1 MEKISKKK
9 LLKTLSE
16 SSDFG
21 NLGVFVGAGF
31 SKAVLNNGAKDIALS
46 WGELLQ
52 RASNK
57 MSIKYDDIDIYGVGY
72 PEVASKICEL
82 HSAKN
87 DLEYSESLFRLKEE
101 IAALTSW
108 YPEKEQREKYS
119 AFLNSLLPNWIITT
133 NYDLVLES
141 LFTGKCLPLS
151 PNESMCAPKG
161 IVPIYHLHGIRSTP
175 ESIVIAQEDYVS
187 LFRPHEYR
195 QIKLALTI
203 KESTVL
209 LLGYGL
215 GDVNVLTALDWSKNV
230 FSSSNENYPNEV
242 IQVVRKDNPSRK
254 AYKDRNGILIY
265 EVSDLDDFFEGF
277 SEENQKYLEKKE
289 NDEKELSLIINQL
302 EEASEAL
309 VSKFIDDGKFRLGML
324 KVLAKF
330 TSPVISGF
338 ISFLSEVFDELWKRA
353 EPNGAFEAYNKNLI
367 VQLDMLTILE
377 LEQIP
382 PALLETI
389 AYNLNRVGYYVGN
402 SYGESRS
409 ANSTFNRRK
418 AELTKEAVIEL
429 ANIAEQH
436 RYDNLKSLIERIN
449 V

>member
-9 LLKTLSE
+9 LLKILSE

-21 NLGVFVGAGF
+21 NLGMFVGAGF
-31 SKAVLNNGAKDIALS
+31 SKAVLNGGARNIALS
-46 WGELLQ
+46 WGELLEK
-52 RASNK
+52 ASKK
-57 MSIKYDDIDIYGVGY
+57 MSIQYDEIDIDGVGY

-82 HSAKN
+82 HSIKR
-87 DLEYSESLFRLKEE
+87 DIEYSKSLFKLKEE
-101 IAALTSW
+101 ISALTSW
-108 YPEKEQREKYS
+108 YPEKEKREKYS
-119 AFLNSLLPNWIITT
+119 AYLNDLLPNWIITT
-133 NYDLVLES
+133 NYDLVIES

-175 ESIVIAQEDYVS
+175 ESIVISQEDYVS

-242 IQVVRKDNPSRK
+242 IQVVRKENPSTR

-265 EVSDLDDFFEGF
+265 EVSDLDDFFEDF
-277 SEENQKYLEKKE
+277 SKE
-289 NDEKELSLIINQL
+289 NKSYLTKKAKDEKSLVEIISKL
-302 EEASEAL
+302 EDPSEAL
-309 VSKFIDDGKFRLGML
+309 VGKFIDDEEFRLGIL
-324 KVLAKF
+324 KMLAKF

-353 EPNGAFEAYNKNLI
+353 EPNGAFEAYNENLI
-367 VQLDMLTILE
+367 VQLDMLTTLE

-389 AYNLNRVGYYVGN
+389 AYNLDRVGYYVGKGI
-402 SYGESRS
+402 GESHS
-409 ANSTFNRRK
+409 ANRTFIRRK
-418 AELTKEAVIEL
+418 GELSKEAVFEL
-429 ANIAEQH
+429 GNIAEQH
-436 RYDNLKSLIERIN
+436 HYYNLQSLIQRIN